1 MQPDARISREV
12 VAQIPPAVIRERV
25 VLVASGKGG
34 VGTSV
39 ATSLLALA
47 YADAGKRVLV
57 IDGHEGNGALHH
69 LFGVRPLRSLD
80 ALRDHTVEVS
90 DVVIDLS
97 EHFSLV
103 TTKPASD
110 EQLSLSPEDRRV
122 PFERLLPLSADYD
135 CVIVD
140 GGSRLDNV
148 LAIAE
153 SGAGVAVLVTDADR
167 ISLAANY
174 ALLKVLAQRASGVR
188 CSVLVSRHDDLVS
201 RGAGDQLVD
210 ACERFL
216 NLDLS
221 LVGSIP
227 DDACLRAAIGAGMPI
242 GDAADGS
249 PAALVMQAIAQRVLP
264 WLSPARADARASS
277 SPLRQRS

>member
-1 MQPDARISREV
+1 MQPDARVSGEV

-39 ATSLLALA
+39 AASLLALA
-47 YADAGKRVLV
+47 CVAAGKRVLV
-57 IDGHEGNGALHH
+57 IDGHEGSGALHH
-69 LFGVRPLRSLD
+69 LFGVHPVRSLD
-80 ALRDHTVEVS
+80 ALRDPTVDISEVL
-90 DVVIDLS
+90 IDLGDQ
-97 EHFSLV
+97 FSLV
-103 TTKPASD
+103 TTKPASG

-122 PFERLLPLSADYD
+122 PFERLLPLSAEYD

-174 ALLKVLAQRASGVR
+174 ALLKVLAQRTPDVR

-210 ACERFL
+210 ACGRFL

-221 LVGSIP
+221 LAGSIP
-227 DDACLRAAIGAGMPI
+227 DDACLRAALGAGMSI
-242 GDAADGS
+242 GDAAEGS
-249 PAALVMQAIAQRVLP
+249 PAALVMQTIAQRVLP

-277 SPLRQRS
+277 FPLRQRS